1 MSEQSENEVDD
12 LVGGLNDEDGDE
24 GSDDNSQSSDSEGEK
39 PRKKRVR
46 RTRKASSKKS
56 DDGEKKESQKTMEEL
71 DAEQMLPRKLPKPV
85 ENVKTLGDLCAKYE
99 IGDSPEFKLQV
110 YRTYPKMFP
119 GAMKADGFYDTWN
132 EPLDME
138 MIQSEY
144 GGGTYR
150 VVVVGPHPKS
160 PNLPKHYD
168 SISVQIPG
176 HPNYERLPKAMQGKE
191 HANDDKQ
198 TGGQQ
203 PQYPPQMPTPAEN
216 PKLVESAMK
225 MAFDQAKL
233 EREERREMERRS
245 EERERERQQQ
255 AQQQPQYDPSKFYEP
270 VVDAE
275 RRRADDLLRS
285 ERERNEAE
293 RRFMQER
300 LEEEKRNREE
310 FQRKVETEQN
320 SKRSLAQE
328 ITDLKEAGIFKTG
341 DEGIAQSML
350 NQILE
355 KHRSEMDGLQQQ
367 HREFIKSLR
376 EGHQSE
382 LQALRESH
390 RRELEAEREASRN
403 REQRIEERLNSE
415 REERKRDQDRA
426 REQMNEREQRYR
438 ETLAE
443 RDQQW
448 KDRMDQQQQM
458 LNQSWESR
466 HNALISSY
474 ENRIQWQQGEIDRL
488 KTELAEA
495 KHRQNEERDPVAQ
508 LHRFSEMKNVFKD
521 TFKDELPQQSSGASS
536 GGIGLS
542 GSGGE
547 DWKTALAEGMS
558 ERIPDII
565 KSVAGGFAGAGGAQQ
580 QQAAQNYEVGQEVD
594 TPQGKMIV
602 VQTPDGQKGLAPKE
616 QVEAYQRA
624 QMQQQEQQQA
634 SGRLLGQQQQQQQ
647 QRPQPRVMPSPEK
660 VRQSRRRASA
670 SINATQNLA
679 DGLPKPKPPW
689 EGGIDSSEP
698 QRSAARTSH
707 RSEPSGE
714 QEQHSG
720 GEEPMEL
727 SRQERQ
733 GLNMIA
739 KLVHES
745 VMQAD
750 EPEEFVDKVQQGF
763 PPDLLQYIVG
773 TYTTDQILR
782 GIRQVQPKSA
792 GAKTP
797 AGQEFVR
804 SSFRKLR
811 EALSSE

>member
-1 MSEQSENEVDD
+1 MSEQSEEEVDD
-12 LVGGLNDEDGDE
+12 LVGNLTDGD
-24 GSDDNSQSSDSEGEK
+24 DDGEQSEGEGKNAEPEEK

-56 DDGEKKESQKTMEEL
+56 GDGESKESQKTMEEL

-99 IGDSPEFKLQV
+99 IGDSPDFKLQV
-110 YRTYPKMFP
+110 YRSYPKMFP

-198 TGGQQ
+198 SVGGQQ

-233 EREERREMERRS
+233 EREERREMERRA
-245 EERERERQQQ
+245 EERDRERQQQ
-255 AQQQPQYDPSKFYEP
+255 AQQQPQYDPSKLYEP

-275 RRRADDLLRS
+275 RRRADDLLKS

-293 RRFMQER
+293 RRHMEER
-300 LEEEKRNREE
+300 ISEEQRRREE
-310 FQRKVETEQN
+310 FERKVQMEQS

-328 ITDLKEAGIFKTG
+328 ITDLKDAGIFKTG

-376 EGHQSE
+376 DGHQSE
-382 LQALRESH
+382 IQALRESH
-390 RRELEAEREASRN
+390 RREMEAERESSRN

-426 REQMNEREQRYR
+426 REQANEREQRYR

-488 KTELAEA
+488 KTELSEA
-495 KHRQNEERDPVAQ
+495 KHRQREEQDPVAQ
-508 LHRFSEMKNVFKD
+508 LHKFSEMKNVFKD
-521 TFKDELPQQSSGASS
+521 TFKDEVQPQSGSSSS

-647 QRPQPRVMPSPEK
+647 RPQPRVMPSPEK
-660 VRQSRRRASA
+660 VRQSRRASA
-670 SINATQNLA
+670 GVSATQNLS

-698 QRSAARTSH
+698 QRSSARTSH

-714 QEQHSG
+714 QQTAH

-750 EPEEFVDKVQQGF
+750 EPEEFVDKVQGNF

-773 TYTTDQILR
+773 TYTTDQVLR

>member
-1 MSEQSENEVDD
+1 MSEQSENEIDD
-12 LVGGLNDEDGDE
+12 LVDSLSGDE
-24 GSDDNSQSSDSEGEK
+24 SDNSEEDASQASEEEGK
-39 PRKKRVR
+39 PRAKKRVR

-56 DDGEKKESQKTMEEL
+56 GDGKKEESQKTMEEL

-99 IGDSPEFKLQV
+99 IGDSPDFKLQV

-191 HANDDKQ
+191 HANDDKHQ
-198 TGGQQ
+198 GGGQQ

-341 DEGIAQSML
+341 DEGVAQSML

-426 REQMNEREQRYR
+426 REQLNEREQRYR

-488 KTELAEA
+488 KTELSEA
-495 KHRQNEERDPVAQ
+495 KHRQREDQDPVAQ
-508 LHRFSEMKNVFKD
+508 LHRYSEMKNVFKD
-521 TFKDELPQQSSGASS
+521 TFKDEIQPQAGSGSS

-542 GSGGE
+542 GSGGD
-547 DWKTALAEGMS
+547 DWKTTLAEGIGD
-558 ERIPDII
+558 RLPDII
-565 KSVAGGFAGAGGAQQ
+565 KSVAGGFAGVAGQQ
-580 QQAAQNYEVGQEVD
+580 PAQNYEVGQEVD

-624 QMQQQEQQQA
+624 QMQQQEQEQA
-634 SGRLLGQQQQQQQ
+634 SGRLLGQQQRPP

-670 SINATQNLA
+670 SINPTQNLA

-689 EGGIDSSEP
+689 EGGIDSQPSG
-698 QRSAARTSH
+698 SSARTSH
-707 RSEPSGE
+707 RAEPSGGE
-714 QEQHSG
+714 QQQSG
-720 GEEPMEL
+720 QGAAEEPLEL

-745 VMQAD
+745 AMQAD
-750 EPEEFVDKVQQGF
+750 EPEEFVEKVREGF
-763 PPDLLQYIVG
+763 PADLLQHIVG
-773 TYTTDQILR
+773 YYSTDQIIR

-792 GAKTP
+792 GATP
-797 AGQEFVR
+797 GGQQFVR
-804 SSFRKLR
+804 EAFRQLR
-811 EALSSE
+811 EAMSGE